1 MRNLTQSDVQRA
13 KAKAVGGGRKRC
25 TRGKSCS
32 ATCIDPNEACIVDLP
47 DNVVATFPKVRSIL
61 QRTGKSDEQ
70 PDYSKWDP
78 VAEGNYGKVSI
89 SPDGTRAVKELL
101 VGKDGKKGEF
111 GEYEIEL
118 AKKMGELGHSPRIYR
133 ATPDVLE
140 MDVAKG
146 APLWKDYKR
155 GEDEPRMN
163 ATQATKAA
171 AAIQALHKMGFA
183 HGDMHALQFL
193 VDGNNVKLVDYGLSV
208 PTSRQPVRVMQD
220 LSKIGGL
227 INWKNPE
234 LAGNSYVQLVNK
246 YLDQY
251 KEVKGTS
258 QAAKNKKT
266 QLGQQYLQE
275 LEQLQ

>member
-1 MRNLTQSDVQRA
+1 M
-13 KAKAVGGGRKRC
+13 
-25 TRGKSCS
+25 
-32 ATCIDPNEACIVDLP
+32 CIVDIP
-47 DNVVATFPKVRSIL
+47 DSVVAALPKVRSIL
-61 QRTGKSDEQ
+61 QKAGKSEQQ
-70 PDYSKWDP
+70 PDYSKWRP

-111 GEYEIEL
+111 GEYEVQL
-118 AKKMGELGHSPRIYR
+118 ARRMGELGHSPRIHR

-146 APLWKDYKR
+146 KPLWKDYRR
-155 GEDEPRMN
+155 GESEPVMN
-163 ATQATKAA
+163 AVQAAKAA

-208 PTSRQPVRVMQD
+208 PTSQQPARVMQD
-220 LSKIGGL
+220 LAKIGGL
-227 INWKNPE
+227 VNWKNPD
-234 LAGNSYVQLVNK
+234 LAGNSYVQLVNR

>member
-1 MRNLTQSDVQRA
+1 VS
-13 KAKAVGGGRKRC
+13 GRKRC
-25 TRGKSCS
+25 TKGKSCG
-32 ATCIDPNEACIVDLP
+32 ATCINRGKWCILELGPRIESALP
-47 DNVVATFPKVRSIL
+47 KLRDRINKGGLGSAPADYTKWNTVA
-61 QRTGKSDEQ
+61 Q
-70 PDYSKWDP
+70 
-78 VAEGNYGKVSI
+78 GNYGKVSI

-101 VGKDGKKGEF
+101 TGKDGKKGEF
-111 GEYEIEL
+111 GEHEVEL
-118 AKKMGELGHSPRIYR
+118 AKKMGELGHSPRIHR
-133 ATPDVLE
+133 ATPEVLE

-146 APLWKDYKR
+146 APLWKGYSR
-155 GEDEPRMN
+155 GENEPQMN

-171 AAIQALHKMGFA
+171 AAIRDLHKLGFA

-208 PTSRQPVRVMQD
+208 PTSRQPARVMQD
-220 LSKIGGL
+220 LAKINGL

-234 LAGNSYVQLVNK
+234 LAGNPYVQLVNK

-266 QLGQQYLQE
+266 QLGEAYLKE
-275 LEQLQ
+275 LEQLK